1 MCAMSDGTQGPI
13 GADSDGEGKSV
24 LQNLPRTRP
33 QRASP
38 RRAAARRSAARK
50 TGPERPK
57 AQAAEANGSVSESAA
72 GDVAAAAAP
81 LATGSKSGNT
91 AAPRE
96 KSRRAPRGRAGK
108 NATSPAR
115 RRKRATPTLEEVPP
129 QGYESE
135 DDAAS
140 GAVRPPGGA
149 ELLLTAAEVVG
160 ELAKAGISRSERLV
174 KDALSRLP
182 LS

>member
-1 MCAMSDGTQGPI
+1 MTDRTQGSTRDNSDGD
-13 GADSDGEGKSV
+13 GASV

-50 TGPERPK
+50 TGTERPK
-57 AQAAEANGSVSESAA
+57 AQAGAANGSAP
-72 GDVAAAAAP
+72 AAP
-81 LATGSKSGNT
+81 ASTARSGT
-91 AAPRE
+91 AATAGAGSTGGARE
-96 KSRRAPRGRAGK
+96 ATQRASRSRAGK
-108 NATSPAR
+108 RAASPAR
-115 RRKRATPTLEEVPP
+115 RQKRAIPKLEEVPP

-135 DDAAS
+135 DDAAT

-149 ELLLTAAEVVG
+149 ELVLSAAEIVG
-160 ELAKAGISRSERLV
+160 ELAKAGLSRSERLV
-174 KDALSRLP
+174 KDVLARLP

>member
-1 MCAMSDGTQGPI
+1 MWAMTDGKQGPRRPNSDGD
-13 GADSDGEGKSV
+13 GASV

-38 RRAAARRSAARK
+38 RRAAARRSAAGR
-50 TGPERPK
+50 TGGK
-57 AQAAEANGSVSESAA
+57 ASSVRATQTNGSAPRTAVAAEATAAADSPRAA
-72 GDVAAAAAP
+72 GK
-81 LATGSKSGNT
+81 TT
-91 AAPRE
+91 
-96 KSRRAPRGRAGK
+96 RRASGGQ
-108 NATSPAR
+108 AR
-115 RRKRATPTLEEVPP
+115 RRTTGAAKRARRSPPRLDEVPA

-135 DDAAS
+135 DDAAT

-149 ELLLTAAEVVG
+149 ELVLSAAEIVG

-174 KDALSRLP
+174 KDVLARLP

>member
-1 MCAMSDGTQGPI
+1 MSDGTQGPTRGDADGD
-13 GADSDGEGKSV
+13 GASV

-50 TGPERPK
+50 TD
-57 AQAAEANGSVSESAA
+57 AESSKTRAGEGNGSAPVAPASAERSGAAATAGASSAA
-72 GDVAAAAAP
+72 G
-81 LATGSKSGNT
+81 
-91 AAPRE
+91 PRE
-96 KSRRAPRGRAGK
+96 TSRRAPRSRAGK
-108 NATSPAR
+108 RAASPAR
-115 RRKRATPTLEEVPP
+115 RRKRSIPKLEEVPA

-135 DDAAS
+135 DDAAT

-149 ELLLTAAEVVG
+149 ELVLSAAEIVG
-160 ELAKAGISRSERLV
+160 ELAKAGLSRSERLV
-174 KDALSRLP
+174 KDMLGRLP

>member
-1 MCAMSDGTQGPI
+1 MSDGTQGPTRPNT
-13 GADSDGEGKSV
+13 DSEGSSV

-50 TGPERPK
+50 TGAGALPNQP
-57 AQAAEANGSVSESAA
+57 AEANGSAPR
-72 GDVAAAAAP
+72 AAARAEAGGATAGTKSTRAA
-81 LATGSKSGNT
+81 
-91 AAPRE
+91 RE
-96 KSRRAPRGRAGK
+96 TTRRAPGGRAGK
-108 NATSPAR
+108 RGTGAAR
-115 RRKRATPTLEEVPP
+115 GAKRSVPKLDEVPP

-135 DDAAS
+135 DDAAT

-149 ELLLTAAEVVG
+149 ELVLSAAEIVG
-160 ELAKAGISRSERLV
+160 ELAKAGLSRSERLM
-174 KDALSRLP
+174 KDVLARLP